1 MVNYNPS
8 GCGLDWENRG
18 VMNTMFTITVHGVKI
33 TWEGA
38 KLWKKDDAL
47 YIAKKFLDMGFHLIE
62 IRNKD
67 SQKIEVL
74 WTVRDKE

>member
-1 MVNYNPS
+1 MVNDNPS
-8 GCGLDWENRG
+8 GSGLDWENRG
-18 VMNTMFTITVHGVKI
+18 GMNTMFTITVHGVKI

-74 WTVRDKE
+74 WTVRNKE

>member
-1 MVNYNPS
+1 M
-8 GCGLDWENRG
+8 D
-18 VMNTMFTITVHGVKI
+18 TMFTITVHGVKI
-33 TWEGA
+33 TWEDA

-62 IRNKD
+62 IRDKD
-67 SQKIEVL
+67 SERIEVL